1 MPTTIAV
8 DVTFSILRISFLLRS
23 STASMTSTRAKPFM
37 KWAGGKGQLLQQLL
51 SRMPESFGSYFEPF
65 VGGGALFFGLS
76 SLGMLKDTYL
86 TDVNE
91 PLIETYKAVRD
102 NVDEVIRNLKT
113 HRNEEDYYYGVR
125 TTAPRKP
132 ETRAARLIYL
142 NKTCFNGLYRT
153 NLQGRFNVPFGHY
166 KKPNFCNEDNLRA
179 ASAALQDAQI
189 ECLEYSDAVRRAS
202 EGDFVY
208 FDPPYQPLTKTSS
221 FTTYSRNGFKEE
233 DQERLSETFRDLAG
247 RGVYVMLSNS
257 DTPLIRKLYK
267 DFKPE
272 RVYASRSINSKGNKR
287 GKISELVVRSYQ

>member
-1 MPTTIAV
+1 
-8 DVTFSILRISFLLRS
+8 
-23 STASMTSTRAKPFM
+23 MTSTRARPFM
-37 KWAGGKGQLLQQLL
+37 KWAGGKGQLLPELL
-51 SRMPESFGSYFEPF
+51 ARMPGRFGTYFEPF

-76 SLGMLKDTYL
+76 SLGMLKKTL
-86 TDVNE
+86 LSDVNE
-91 PLIETYKAVRD
+91 PLIGTYQAVRD
-102 NVDEVIRNLKT
+102 NVDGVIHHLKT

-125 TTAPRKP
+125 ARNPRKP

-153 NLQGRFNVPFGHY
+153 NLQGGFNVPFGKY
-166 KKPNFCNEDNLRA
+166 KKPNICNEKNIQA

-189 ECLEYSDAVRRAS
+189 ECLEYSDAVSRARK
-202 EGDFVY
+202 GDFVY

-233 DQERLSETFRDLAG
+233 DQVRLSETFRELAE

-272 RVYASRSINSKGNKR
+272 RVFASRNINSKGNKR
-287 GKISELVVRSYQ
+287 GKISELVVRSYR

>member
-1 MPTTIAV
+1 
-8 DVTFSILRISFLLRS
+8 
-23 STASMTSTRAKPFM
+23 M

-51 SRMPESFGSYFEPF
+51 ARMPDSFGSYFEPF

-76 SLGMLKDTYL
+76 SLGMLKETYL
-86 TDVNE
+86 TDVND
-91 PLIETYKAVRD
+91 PLIETYKVVRD
-102 NVDEVIRNLKT
+102 NVDEVIRHLKT
-113 HRNEEDYYYGVR
+113 HRNEEDYYYHVR
-125 TTAPRKP
+125 ASTPRKP

-153 NLQGRFNVPFGHY
+153 NLQGQYNVPFGHY
-166 KKPNFCNEDNLRA
+166 KKPNFCNEENLRA
-179 ASAALQDAQI
+179 ASAALQGAQI
-189 ECLEYSDAVRRAS
+189 ECFEYSDAVSRAA

-233 DQERLSETFRDLAG
+233 DQVRLSETFRDLAS
-247 RGVYVMLSNS
+247 RGVHVMLSNS

-272 RVYASRSINSKGNKR
+272 RVYANRAINSKGDKR
-287 GKISELVVRSYQ
+287 GKISELVVRSYR